1 MSKNNRRKDQ
11 DPVIGLISGR
21 MVSEKGIDGK
31 VVMVFKAFKLNP
43 NPPLKDL
50 LKEKEE
56 RFSEDEILV
65 HAGLRLRPIN
75 IDKSCFQ
82 KTDAEKAELKRYK
95 KSHKSTLVK
104 AGFNPSQRL
113 NICNPQVL
121 RRA

>member
-1 MSKNNRRKDQ
+1 
-11 DPVIGLISGR
+11 
-21 MVSEKGIDGK
+21 
-31 VVMVFKAFKLNP
+31 
-43 NPPLKDL
+43 
-50 LKEKEE
+50 
-56 RFSEDEILV
+56 LV